1 MPEALFHRFGSQED
15 RRAFGGSY
23 FIELGYCKLPR
34 SAGIERIVSVEAVP
48 RWEDNSLYVYGD
60 DMDEFFAQYG
70 GIFDGAIYNNM
81 ESGPPDLFGIN
92 YYPRE
97 RTRAIMEDIER
108 EKPRDFQTLLD
119 WLKGVDKYTG
129 FYVLGV

>member
-1 MPEALFHRFGSQED
+1 MPEALFHRFSSQEE
-15 RRAFGGSY
+15 RRAFGGSC

-34 SAGIERIVSVEAVP
+34 SAGIKRIVSVEAVP
-48 RWEDNSLYVYGD
+48 KWEDDSLYVYGN

-70 GIFDGAIYNNM
+70 SILDGAVYNSM
-81 ESGPPDLFGIN
+81 ERGPLDLFGIN

-97 RTRAIMEDIER
+97 RLCAVIDDIEGK
-108 EKPRDFQTLLD
+108 KPRDFQTLLD
-119 WLKGVDKYTG
+119 WLKAADKYTG